1 MPAFVLTYH
10 SHHVVGRDYAF
21 NDHAALP
28 IDLEVLTDERFR
40 VVPLGELVEMV
51 TTGRP
56 LSERIAAITF
66 DDGPAYDVRD
76 FDHPAFGLQKS
87 FGRTLEEFKRSRRGT
102 DQPSLCATSF
112 VIASPEARLVM
123 ERTAEPLYTWLAPGS
138 MSDDWW
144 NAAIDD
150 GYLAI
155 ANHSWDH
162 LHPALPVVAHSR
174 QARADF
180 ASVLTVEDADAQI
193 ASAMTYIAAHTG
205 GRAAPYFA
213 YPFGHY
219 NDYLTQQY
227 FPAKGK
233 TLGIEAAF
241 TAEPRPVVGG
251 ESRWCL
257 PRYVCGHHWRSP
269 QELRAVLASAT

>member
-28 IDLEVLTDERFR
+28 IDLEVLTEERFR
-40 VVPLGELVEMV
+40 VVPLRELVEMV
-51 TTGRP
+51 TAGTPIR
-56 LSERIAAITF
+56 ERIAAITF
-66 DDGPAYDVRD
+66 DDGPVYDVRD
-76 FDHPAFGLQKS
+76 FEHPAFGFQKS
-87 FGRTLEEFKRSRRGT
+87 FGRALEEFKRSRRGT
-102 DQPSLCATSF
+102 RQPSLCATSF

-123 ERTAEPLYTWLAPGS
+123 ERTADPMYTWLAPGS
-138 MSDDWW
+138 MGDDWW

-150 GYLAI
+150 GQLSI

-174 QARADF
+174 QVRADF
-180 ASVLTVEDADAQI
+180 AEVLTVEDADAQI
-193 ASAMTYIAAHTG
+193 ASAMIYIAAHTE

-241 TAEPRPVVGG
+241 TAEPRPIVGG

-257 PRYVCGHHWRSP
+257 PRYVCGHHWKSP
-269 QELRAVLASAT
+269 QDLRAVLASAG